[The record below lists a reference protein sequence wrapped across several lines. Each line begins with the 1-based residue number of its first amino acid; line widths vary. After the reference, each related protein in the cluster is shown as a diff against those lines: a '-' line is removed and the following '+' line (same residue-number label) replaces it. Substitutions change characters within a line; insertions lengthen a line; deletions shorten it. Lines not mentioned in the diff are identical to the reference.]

1 MTRSCLRVANLEQG
15 DMQKAVS
22 KSCCKEGYSPR
33 YEVSVYMTISTLVF
47 ISAHSGLV

>member
-33 YEVSVYMTISTLVF
+33 YDMTISTLVF